1 MSKIREYLC
10 SFYFP
15 IFLSLPLSF
24 VSTTAFIEE
33 YIFSDWEF
41 LKYLMI
47 LIIVD
52 TIISW
57 VYHLKNKDFS
67 SKGFS
72 MVLTK
77 LLIYGSILIV
87 AHVIGNFTIK
97 GGNVEIYT
105 WFNSVACNTLIIRE
119 SISIIENAAKINSNL
134 VPQRIRKYLA
144 DFDEN
149 GSKKKKEGFENV

>member
-67 SKGFS
+67 SKGF
-72 MVLTK
+72 
-77 LLIYGSILIV
+77 
-87 AHVIGNFTIK
+87 
-97 GGNVEIYT
+97 
-105 WFNSVACNTLIIRE
+105 R
-119 SISIIENAAKINSNL
+119 
-134 VPQRIRKYLA
+134 
-144 DFDEN
+144 
-149 GSKKKKEGFENV
+149 